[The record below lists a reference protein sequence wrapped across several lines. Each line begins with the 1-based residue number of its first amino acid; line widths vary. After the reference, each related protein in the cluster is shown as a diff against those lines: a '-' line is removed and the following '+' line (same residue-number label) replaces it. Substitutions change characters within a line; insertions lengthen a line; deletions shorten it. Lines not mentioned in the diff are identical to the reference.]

1 MKKTVDLTIISPLE
15 GVKKGH
21 MKVLS
26 LEGAPCRGLGQIEIM
41 KKISKIRSVQ
51 FDQDFDVYIGSS
63 WGAVLAL
70 CLSMKIPMDQIE
82 KAFEESQTYLNSR
95 AHRFFSLFF
104 PRMCPEKVLAPFS
117 PFFENLVF
125 KDVKKRVICH
135 SYDIRGKQI
144 ITFDSANPKDHDLN
158 LKELLVRLTFA
169 PSLYQPKIDTAIVDV
184 SMAMRNPLFYT
195 LIQFFQEFKG
205 GAMDIL
211 HIGVGQKRQEGA
223 KVRKLFERGWIHWV
237 FSKQIFEEID
247 SIGRVYQDFLAEMI
261 QSSNAF
267 ASFKYV
273 KVDPLIDGRLD
284 FSFMGDMSL
293 TPQEIRKEV
302 EGWMEKFPI
311 DHLEY

>member
-1 MKKTVDLTIISPLE
+1 MKKTVDLAIISPLE

-41 KKISKIRSVQ
+41 KKISYIRSIQ
-51 FDQDFDVYIGSS
+51 FDYDFDVYIGSS

-70 CLSMKIPMDQIE
+70 CLSIKVPLDQIE
-82 KAFEESQTYLNSR
+82 RAFEESQTYLNSR

-104 PRMCPEKVLAPFS
+104 PRMCPEKVLAPFR
-117 PFFENLVF
+117 PFFENLQL
-125 KDVKKRVICH
+125 KDLKKRVICH
-135 SYDIRGKQI
+135 SYDICYKQI
-144 ITFDSANPKDHDLN
+144 ITFDSANPKDQDLK
-158 LKELLVRLTFA
+158 LLDLLVKLTFA
-169 PSLYQPKIDTAIVDV
+169 PSLYQPKIDTAFIDV
-184 SMAMRNPLFYT
+184 SMAMRNPLFFT
-195 LIQFFQEFKG
+195 LMKFFKDFKG
-205 GAMDIL
+205 EPMDVL
-211 HIGVGQKRQEGA
+211 HIGAGQKRQEGA

-247 SIGRVYQDFLAEMI
+247 SIGHAYQDYLAEMI

-267 ASFKYV
+267 SSFKLV
-273 KVDPLIDGRLD
+273 KIDPLIDGKLD

-302 EGWMEKFPI
+302 DGWMEKFPI

>member
-104 PRMCPEKVLAPFS
+104 PRMCPEKVLAPFIS
-117 PFFENLVF
+117 FFEDLSF

-135 SYDIRGKQI
+135 CYDIESKQI
-144 ITFDSANPKDHDLN
+144 ITLDSANKSDHDLK
-158 LKELLVRLTFA
+158 LKDLLHRITFA
-169 PSLYQPKIDTAIVDV
+169 PSLYLPKMNSSIIDV

-195 LIQFFQEFKG
+195 LIRFYNEFKG
-205 GAMDIL
+205 EAMDIL

-237 FSKQIFEEID
+237 FSKQIFNEID
-247 SIGRVYQDFLAEMI
+247 SIGRVYQDFLVEMV

-267 ASFKYV
+267 RSFKCV
-273 KVDPLIDGRLD
+273 KIDPLIDGRLD

>member
-1 MKKTVDLTIISPLE
+1 M
-15 GVKKGH
+15 
-21 MKVLS
+21 
-26 LEGAPCRGLGQIEIM
+26 
-41 KKISKIRSVQ
+41 
-51 FDQDFDVYIGSS
+51 
-63 WGAVLAL
+63 
-70 CLSMKIPMDQIE
+70 
-82 KAFEESQTYLNSR
+82 
-95 AHRFFSLFF
+95 
-104 PRMCPEKVLAPFS
+104 
-117 PFFENLVF
+117 
-125 KDVKKRVICH
+125 
-135 SYDIRGKQI
+135 
-144 ITFDSANPKDHDLN
+144 NPKDHDLN

-205 GAMDIL
+205 GALDIL

-311 DHLEY
+311 DHLDY